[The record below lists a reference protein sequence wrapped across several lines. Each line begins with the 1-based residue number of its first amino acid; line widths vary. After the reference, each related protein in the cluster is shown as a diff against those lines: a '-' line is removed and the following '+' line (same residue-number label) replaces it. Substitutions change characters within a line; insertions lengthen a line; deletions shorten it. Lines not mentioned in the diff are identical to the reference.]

1 MTFFC
6 FSSRAECSLE
16 IMTSMKFANILL
28 ETNPRSVA
36 YPALYCHSN
45 QPVVFDK
52 LIHEWKMYDAGT
64 FDFSTYF
71 NSLSVMKLK
80 RYTRATGFTL
90 HLELK
95 GAACEVLQTMGD
107 AFAHDPIP
115 VEGASKKLKASTNWQ
130 TVDLPLTVTDDMVIV
145 GFIIKTE
152 GTVSI
157 RNSYYEL
164 DVDGELNDV
173 ELVLSTTTF
182 KKEAFIERNIDLV
195 KNQIIGSNDSIA
207 DHFHMYVMDN
217 GRTLDAEKL
226 SGDRIQVIPNDNVGG
241 AGGFTRGMITAME
254 QNPKATNILLMDD
267 DVAVSP
273 ESIKRTY
280 NLLRILKPEHRED
293 MISGAMLNYEIGED
307 QWEDI
312 GNMTQQGTFA
322 GCKPPLRLTLFED
335 LIYNEMYTPTKWQRN
350 NMYAAWWYCCIPIS
364 VIEKNGLP
372 LPVFVRCDDAEY
384 GIRCKTGF
392 ITMNSLCVWHMSF
405 FERYNAAVERYQ
417 TTRNTMI
424 AQATCGMA
432 PGADFMRELH
442 NNIRLELKK
451 FGYANAELC
460 LDAFEDFL
468 KGPSF
473 IKKPG
478 QAEQSF
484 MAANR
489 NKEQLVDFATLQAQ
503 ANQDPELAGFDIKEI
518 DRQLIEGDK
527 PRSLPERLEDL
538 ITDNNQ
544 RYIKKDGTGYAV
556 IPLQGWLYPAGA
568 IRGKHKLVVLDWY
581 NRKGT
586 IRAKDVKRYQQIK
599 KRYARDLKYYKANI
613 ERIRKEYA
621 EARSELT
628 SLEYWKNYLKM
639 E

>member
-1 MTFFC
+1 
-6 FSSRAECSLE
+6 
-16 IMTSMKFANILL
+16 MTSMKFANVLL

-36 YPALYCHSN
+36 YPALYCRSDH
-45 QPVVFDK
+45 PVIFNETQG
-52 LIHEWKMYDAGT
+52 EWEMHGAGT

-71 NSLSVMKLK
+71 NSLSVRKLK
-80 RYTRATGFTL
+80 QFTKAKSFTL

-95 GAACEVLQTMGD
+95 GAACEVQQTMGD
-107 AFAHDPIP
+107 AFAHDPIE
-115 VEGASKKLKASTNWQ
+115 VEGVHRGLSASRQWQ
-130 TVDLPLTVTDDMVIV
+130 SVDMPLTITDDMVIV
-145 GFIIKTE
+145 GFIIRTE
-152 GTVSI
+152 GSVDI

-164 DVDGELNDV
+164 EIDGDLNDV

-182 KKEAFIERNIDLV
+182 KKEAFIERNIGLV
-195 KNQIIGSNDSIA
+195 KEQIVESADPIA
-207 DHFHMYVMDN
+207 KHFHMYVMDN

-226 SGDRIQVIPNDNVGG
+226 TSDRITVIPNDNVGG

-254 QNPKATNILLMDD
+254 QDPKATNILLMDD

-280 NLLRILKPEHRED
+280 NLLRILKEEHRED
-293 MISGAMLNYEIGED
+293 MVSGAMLNYEVGED

-312 GNMTQQGTFA
+312 GNMTPQGTFA
-322 GCKPPLRLTLFED
+322 GCKPGMRLTLFED
-335 LIYNEMYTPTKWQRN
+335 LIYNEMFTPTKWQRN

-432 PGADFMRELH
+432 PDADFMKELH

-468 KGPSF
+468 KGPEF

-478 QAEQSF
+478 QSEKSF
-484 MAANR
+484 MVANR
-489 NKEQLVDFATLQAQ
+489 NKEQLVDFETLQSRAD
-503 ANQDPELAGFDIKEI
+503 QDPELAGFSIKNV
-518 DRQLIEGDK
+518 DRQLIDGDK
-527 PRSLPERLEDL
+527 SRSLAERLEDL

-544 RYIKKDGTGYAV
+544 RYIKKDGAGYAV
-556 IPLQGWLYPAGA
+556 IPLQGWLYPAGV

-586 IRAKDVKRYQQIK
+586 IRTKDVQRYQKIK
-599 KRYARDLKYYKANI
+599 KRYMRDLKYYKANI
-613 ERIRKEYA
+613 NRLRKEYA
-621 EARSELT
+621 AARVELT
-628 SLEYWKNYLKM
+628 SVEYWKNYLKM
-639 E
+639 D

>member
-1 MTFFC
+1 
-6 FSSRAECSLE
+6 
-16 IMTSMKFANILL
+16 MTSMKFANILL

-36 YPALYCHSN
+36 YPALYCRSDH
-45 QPVVFDK
+45 PVIFNEAQG
-52 LIHEWKMYDAGT
+52 EWEMYGAGT

-71 NSLSVMKLK
+71 NSLSVRKLK
-80 RYTRATGFTL
+80 QFTKAKSFTL

-95 GAACEVLQTMGD
+95 GAACEVQQTMGD
-107 AFAHDPIP
+107 AFAHDPIE
-115 VEGASKKLKASTNWQ
+115 VEGVHRGLSASRQWQ
-130 TVDLPLTVTDDMVIV
+130 SVDMPLTITDDMVIV

-152 GTVSI
+152 GSVDI

-164 DVDGELNDV
+164 EIDGDLNDV

-182 KKEAFIERNIDLV
+182 KKEAFIERNIGLV
-195 KNQIIGSNDSIA
+195 KEQIVESADPIA
-207 DHFHMYVMDN
+207 KHFHMYVMDN

-226 SGDRIQVIPNDNVGG
+226 TSDRITVIPNDNVGG

-254 QNPKATNILLMDD
+254 QDPKATNILLMDD

-280 NLLRILKPEHRED
+280 NLLRILKEEHRED
-293 MISGAMLNYEIGED
+293 MVSGAMLNYEVGED

-312 GNMTQQGTFA
+312 GNMTPQGTFA
-322 GCKPPLRLTLFED
+322 GCKPGMRLTLFED
-335 LIYNEMYTPTKWQRN
+335 LIYNEMFTPTKWQRN

-432 PGADFMRELH
+432 PDADFMKELH

-468 KGPSF
+468 KGPEF

-478 QAEQSF
+478 QSEKSF

-489 NKEQLVDFATLQAQ
+489 NKEQLVDFETLQSRAD
-503 ANQDPELAGFDIKEI
+503 QDPELAGFSIKNV
-518 DRQLIEGDK
+518 DRQLIDGDK
-527 PRSLPERLEDL
+527 SRSLAERLEDL

-544 RYIKKDGTGYAV
+544 RYIKKDGAGYAV

-586 IRAKDVKRYQQIK
+586 IRTKDVQRYQKIK
-599 KRYARDLKYYKANI
+599 KRYMRDLKYYKANI
-613 ERIRKEYA
+613 NRLRKEYA
-621 EARSELT
+621 AARAELT
-628 SLEYWKNYLKM
+628 SVEYWKNYLKM
-639 E
+639 D

>member
-1 MTFFC
+1 
-6 FSSRAECSLE
+6 
-16 IMTSMKFANILL
+16 MTSMKFANILL

-36 YPALYCHSN
+36 YPALYCRSDH
-45 QPVVFDK
+45 PVIFNEAQG
-52 LIHEWKMYDAGT
+52 EWEMYGAGT

-71 NSLSVMKLK
+71 NSLSVRKLK
-80 RYTRATGFTL
+80 QFTKAKSFTL

-95 GAACEVLQTMGD
+95 GAACEVQQTMGD
-107 AFAHDPIP
+107 AFARDPIE
-115 VEGASKKLKASTNWQ
+115 VEGVHRGLSASRQWQ
-130 TVDLPLTVTDDMVIV
+130 SVDMPLTITDDMVIV

-152 GTVSI
+152 GSVDI

-164 DVDGELNDV
+164 EIDGDLNDV

-182 KKEAFIERNIDLV
+182 KKEAFIERNIGLV
-195 KNQIIGSNDSIA
+195 KEQIVESADPIA
-207 DHFHMYVMDN
+207 KHFHMYVMDN

-226 SGDRIQVIPNDNVGG
+226 TSDRITVIPNDNVGG

-254 QNPKATNILLMDD
+254 QDPKATNILLMDD

-280 NLLRILKPEHRED
+280 NLLRILKEEHRED
-293 MISGAMLNYEIGED
+293 MVSGAMLNYEVGED

-312 GNMTQQGTFA
+312 GNMTPQGTFA
-322 GCKPPLRLTLFED
+322 GCKPGMRLTLFED
-335 LIYNEMYTPTKWQRN
+335 LIYNEMFTPTKWQRN

-432 PGADFMRELH
+432 PDADFMKELH

-468 KGPSF
+468 KGPEF

-478 QAEQSF
+478 QSEKSF

-489 NKEQLVDFATLQAQ
+489 NKEQLVDFETLQSRAD
-503 ANQDPELAGFDIKEI
+503 QDPELAGFSIKNV
-518 DRQLIEGDK
+518 DRQLIDGDK
-527 PRSLPERLEDL
+527 SRSLAERLEDL

-544 RYIKKDGTGYAV
+544 RYIKKDGAGYAV

-586 IRAKDVKRYQQIK
+586 IRTKDVQRYQKIK
-599 KRYARDLKYYKANI
+599 KRYMRDLKYYKANI
-613 ERIRKEYA
+613 NRLRKEYA
-621 EARSELT
+621 AARAELT
-628 SLEYWKNYLKM
+628 SVEYWKNYLKM
-639 E
+639 D

>member
-1 MTFFC
+1 
-6 FSSRAECSLE
+6 
-16 IMTSMKFANILL
+16 MTSMKFANVLL

-36 YPALYCHSN
+36 YPALYCRSDH
-45 QPVVFDK
+45 PVIFNETQG
-52 LIHEWKMYDAGT
+52 EWEMHGAGT

-71 NSLSVMKLK
+71 NSLSVRKLK
-80 RYTRATGFTL
+80 QFTKAKSFTL

-95 GAACEVLQTMGD
+95 GAACEVQQTMGD
-107 AFAHDPIP
+107 AFAHDPIE
-115 VEGASKKLKASTNWQ
+115 VEGVHRGLSASRQWQ
-130 TVDLPLTVTDDMVIV
+130 SVDMPLTITDDMVIV
-145 GFIIKTE
+145 GFIIRTE
-152 GTVSI
+152 GSVDI

-164 DVDGELNDV
+164 EIDGDLNDV

-182 KKEAFIERNIDLV
+182 KKEAFIERNIGLV
-195 KNQIIGSNDSIA
+195 KEQIVESADPIA
-207 DHFHMYVMDN
+207 KHFHMYVMDN

-226 SGDRIQVIPNDNVGG
+226 TSDRITVIPNDNVGG

-254 QNPKATNILLMDD
+254 QDPKATNILLMDD

-280 NLLRILKPEHRED
+280 NLLRILKEEHRED
-293 MISGAMLNYEIGED
+293 MVSGAMLNYEVVED

-312 GNMTQQGTFA
+312 GNMTPQGTFA
-322 GCKPPLRLTLFED
+322 GCKPGMRLTLFED
-335 LIYNEMYTPTKWQRN
+335 LIYNEMFTPTKWQRN

-432 PGADFMRELH
+432 PDADFMKELH

-468 KGPSF
+468 KGPEF

-478 QAEQSF
+478 QSEKSF
-484 MAANR
+484 MVANR
-489 NKEQLVDFATLQAQ
+489 NKEQLVDFETLQSRAD
-503 ANQDPELAGFDIKEI
+503 QDPELAGFSIKNV
-518 DRQLIEGDK
+518 DRQLIDGDK
-527 PRSLPERLEDL
+527 SRSLAERLEDL

-544 RYIKKDGTGYAV
+544 RYIKKDGAGYAV

-586 IRAKDVKRYQQIK
+586 IRTKDVQRYQKIK
-599 KRYARDLKYYKANI
+599 KRYMRDLKYYKANI
-613 ERIRKEYA
+613 NRLRKEYA
-621 EARSELT
+621 AARVELT
-628 SLEYWKNYLKM
+628 SVEYWKNYLKM
-639 E
+639 D

>member
-1 MTFFC
+1 
-6 FSSRAECSLE
+6 
-16 IMTSMKFANILL
+16 MKFANILL

-36 YPALYCHSN
+36 YPALYCRSDH
-45 QPVVFDK
+45 PVIFNEAQG
-52 LIHEWKMYDAGT
+52 EWEMYGAGT

-71 NSLSVMKLK
+71 NSLSVRKLK
-80 RYTRATGFTL
+80 QFTKAKSFTL

-95 GAACEVLQTMGD
+95 GAACEVQQTMGD
-107 AFAHDPIP
+107 AFAHDPIE
-115 VEGASKKLKASTNWQ
+115 VEGVHRGLSASRQWQ
-130 TVDLPLTVTDDMVIV
+130 SVDMPLTITDDMVIV

-152 GTVSI
+152 GSVDI

-164 DVDGELNDV
+164 EIDGDLNDV

-182 KKEAFIERNIDLV
+182 KKEAFIERNIGLV
-195 KNQIIGSNDSIA
+195 KEQIVESADPIA
-207 DHFHMYVMDN
+207 KHFHMYVMDN

-226 SGDRIQVIPNDNVGG
+226 TSDRITVIPNDNVGG

-254 QNPKATNILLMDD
+254 QDPKATNILLMDD

-280 NLLRILKPEHRED
+280 NLLRILKEEHRED
-293 MISGAMLNYEIGED
+293 MVSGAMLNYEVGED

-312 GNMTQQGTFA
+312 GNMTPQGTFA
-322 GCKPPLRLTLFED
+322 GCKPGMRLTLFED
-335 LIYNEMYTPTKWQRN
+335 LIYNEMFTPTKWQRN

-432 PGADFMRELH
+432 PDADFMKELH

-468 KGPSF
+468 KGPEF

-478 QAEQSF
+478 QSEKSF
-484 MAANR
+484 MVANR
-489 NKEQLVDFATLQAQ
+489 NKEQLVDFETLQSRAD
-503 ANQDPELAGFDIKEI
+503 QDPELAGFSIKNV
-518 DRQLIEGDK
+518 DRQLIDGDK
-527 PRSLPERLEDL
+527 SRSLAERLEDL

-544 RYIKKDGTGYAV
+544 RYIKKDGAGYAV

-586 IRAKDVKRYQQIK
+586 IRTRDVQRYQKIK
-599 KRYARDLKYYKANI
+599 KRYMRDLKYYKANI
-613 ERIRKEYA
+613 NRLRKEYA
-621 EARSELT
+621 AARAELT
-628 SLEYWKNYLKM
+628 SVEYWKNYLKM
-639 E
+639 D

>member
-1 MTFFC
+1 
-6 FSSRAECSLE
+6 
-16 IMTSMKFANILL
+16 MTSMKFANILL

-36 YPALYCHSN
+36 YPALYCRSDH
-45 QPVVFDK
+45 PVIFNEAQG
-52 LIHEWKMYDAGT
+52 EWEMYGAGT

-71 NSLSVMKLK
+71 NSLSVRKLK
-80 RYTRATGFTL
+80 QFTKAKSFTL

-95 GAACEVLQTMGD
+95 GAACEVQQTMGD
-107 AFAHDPIP
+107 AFAHDPIE
-115 VEGASKKLKASTNWQ
+115 VEGVHRGLSASRQWQ
-130 TVDLPLTVTDDMVIV
+130 SVDMPLTITDDMVIV
-145 GFIIKTE
+145 GFIIRTE
-152 GTVSI
+152 GSVDI

-164 DVDGELNDV
+164 EIDGDLNDV

-182 KKEAFIERNIDLV
+182 KKEAFIERNIGLV
-195 KNQIIGSNDSIA
+195 KEQIVESADPIA
-207 DHFHMYVMDN
+207 KHFHMYVMDN

-226 SGDRIQVIPNDNVGG
+226 TSDRITVIPNDNVGG

-254 QNPKATNILLMDD
+254 QDPKATNILLMDD

-280 NLLRILKPEHRED
+280 NLLRILKEEHRED
-293 MISGAMLNYEIGED
+293 MVSGAMLNYEVGED

-312 GNMTQQGTFA
+312 GNMTPQGTFA
-322 GCKPPLRLTLFED
+322 GCKPGMRLTLFED
-335 LIYNEMYTPTKWQRN
+335 LIYNEMFTPTKWQSN

-432 PGADFMRELH
+432 PDADFMKELH

-468 KGPSF
+468 KGPEF

-478 QAEQSF
+478 QSEKSF
-484 MAANR
+484 MVANR
-489 NKEQLVDFATLQAQ
+489 NKEQLVDFETLQSRAD
-503 ANQDPELAGFDIKEI
+503 QDPELAGFSIKNV
-518 DRQLIEGDK
+518 DRQLIDGDK
-527 PRSLPERLEDL
+527 SRSLAERLEDL

-544 RYIKKDGTGYAV
+544 RYIKKDGAGYAV

-586 IRAKDVKRYQQIK
+586 IRTKDVQRYQKIK
-599 KRYARDLKYYKANI
+599 KRYMRDLKYYKANI
-613 ERIRKEYA
+613 NRLRKEYA
-621 EARSELT
+621 AARAELT
-628 SLEYWKNYLKM
+628 SVEYWKNYLKM
-639 E
+639 D

>member
-1 MTFFC
+1 
-6 FSSRAECSLE
+6 
-16 IMTSMKFANILL
+16 MKFANILL
-28 ETNPRSVA
+28 ETNPRSVT
-36 YPALYCHSN
+36 YPALYCRSD
-45 QPVVFDK
+45 QPVVFDEQ
-52 LIHEWKMYDAGT
+52 LGEWEMYNAGM

-80 RYTRATGFTL
+80 RYTRAKGFSL

-95 GAACEVLQTMGD
+95 GASCEVIQTMGD
-107 AFAHDPIP
+107 AFAHNPIP
-115 VEGASKKLKASTNWQ
+115 VEGTSRKLEASADWQ
-130 TVDLPLTVTDDMVIV
+130 IVDLPLTVSDDMVVV
-145 GFIIKTE
+145 GFIVKTD
-152 GTVSI
+152 GSVAI

-164 DVDGELNDV
+164 DIDGELNDV

-586 IRAKDVKRYQQIK
+586 IRVKDVKRYQQIK

>member
-1 MTFFC
+1 
-6 FSSRAECSLE
+6 
-16 IMTSMKFANILL
+16 MTSMKFANILL

-36 YPALYCHSN
+36 YPALYCRSDH
-45 QPVVFDK
+45 PVIFNEAQG
-52 LIHEWKMYDAGT
+52 EWEMYGAGT

-71 NSLSVMKLK
+71 NSLSVRKLK
-80 RYTRATGFTL
+80 QFTKAKSFTL

-95 GAACEVLQTMGD
+95 GAACEVQQTMGD
-107 AFAHDPIP
+107 AFAHDPIE
-115 VEGASKKLKASTNWQ
+115 VEGVHRGLSASRQWQ
-130 TVDLPLTVTDDMVIV
+130 SVDMPLTITDDMVIV

-152 GTVSI
+152 GSVDI

-164 DVDGELNDV
+164 EIDGDLNDV

-182 KKEAFIERNIDLV
+182 KKEAFIERNIGLV
-195 KNQIIGSNDSIA
+195 KEQIVESADPIA
-207 DHFHMYVMDN
+207 KHFHMYVMDN

-226 SGDRIQVIPNDNVGG
+226 TSDRITVIPNDNVGG

-254 QNPKATNILLMDD
+254 QDPKATNILLMDD

-280 NLLRILKPEHRED
+280 NLLRILKEEHRED
-293 MISGAMLNYEIGED
+293 MVSGAMLNYEVGED

-312 GNMTQQGTFA
+312 GNMTPQGTFA
-322 GCKPPLRLTLFED
+322 GCKPGMRLTLFED
-335 LIYNEMYTPTKWQRN
+335 LIYNEMFTPTKWQRN

-432 PGADFMRELH
+432 PDADFMKELH

-468 KGPSF
+468 KGPEF

-478 QAEQSF
+478 QSEKSF
-484 MAANR
+484 MVANR
-489 NKEQLVDFATLQAQ
+489 NKEQLVDFETLQSRAD
-503 ANQDPELAGFDIKEI
+503 QDPELAGFSIKNV
-518 DRQLIEGDK
+518 DRQLIDGDK
-527 PRSLPERLEDL
+527 SRSLAERLEDL

-544 RYIKKDGTGYAV
+544 RYIKKDGAGYAV
-556 IPLQGWLYPAGA
+556 IPLQGWLYLAGA

-586 IRAKDVKRYQQIK
+586 IRTKDVQRYQKIK
-599 KRYARDLKYYKANI
+599 KRYMRDLKYYKANI
-613 ERIRKEYA
+613 NRLRKEYA
-621 EARSELT
+621 AARAELT
-628 SLEYWKNYLKM
+628 SVEYWKNYLKM
-639 E
+639 D

>member
-1 MTFFC
+1 
-6 FSSRAECSLE
+6 
-16 IMTSMKFANILL
+16 MKFANILL
-28 ETNPRSVA
+28 ETNPRSVT
-36 YPALYCHSN
+36 YPALYCRSD
-45 QPVVFDK
+45 QPVVFDEQ
-52 LIHEWKMYDAGT
+52 LGEWEMYNAGM

-80 RYTRATGFTL
+80 RYTRAKGFSL

-95 GAACEVLQTMGD
+95 GASCEVIQTMGD
-107 AFAHDPIP
+107 AFAHNPIP
-115 VEGASKKLKASTNWQ
+115 VEGTSRKLEASADWQ
-130 TVDLPLTVTDDMVIV
+130 IVDLPLTVSDDMVVV
-145 GFIIKTE
+145 GFIVKTD
-152 GTVSI
+152 GSVAI

-164 DVDGELNDV
+164 DIDGELNDV

-182 KKEAFIERNIDLV
+182 KKEAFIERNIGLV
-195 KNQIIGSNDSIA
+195 KDQIINSGDSIA
-207 DHFHMYVMDN
+207 EHFHMYVMDN

-226 SGDRIQVIPNDNVGG
+226 NGDRVQVIPNDNVGG

-254 QNPKATNILLMDD
+254 QTPKATNILLMDD

-322 GCKPPLRLTLFED
+322 GCKPQLRLTLFED

-451 FGYANAELC
+451 FGYENAELC

-478 QAEQSF
+478 QSEQSF

-489 NKEQLVDFATLQAQ
+489 NKEQLVDFETLQSRAD
-503 ANQDPELAGFDIKEI
+503 QDPELAGFSIKNV
-518 DRQLIEGDK
+518 DRQLIDGDK
-527 PRSLPERLEDL
+527 SRSLAERLEDL

-544 RYIKKDGTGYAV
+544 RYIKKDGAGYAV

-568 IRGKHKLVVLDWY
+568 IRGKRKLVVLDWY

-586 IRAKDVKRYQQIK
+586 IRTKDVQRYQKIK
-599 KRYARDLKYYKANI
+599 KRYMRDLKYYKANI
-613 ERIRKEYA
+613 NRLRKEYA
-621 EARSELT
+621 AARAELT
-628 SLEYWKNYLKM
+628 SIEYWKNYLKM
-639 E
+639 D

>member
-1 MTFFC
+1 
-6 FSSRAECSLE
+6 
-16 IMTSMKFANILL
+16 MTSMKFANILL

-36 YPALYCHSN
+36 YPALYCRSDH
-45 QPVVFDK
+45 PVIFNEAQG
-52 LIHEWKMYDAGT
+52 EWEMYGAGT

-71 NSLSVMKLK
+71 NSLSVRKLK
-80 RYTRATGFTL
+80 QFTKAKSFTL

-95 GAACEVLQTMGD
+95 GAACEVQQTMGD
-107 AFAHDPIP
+107 AFAHDPIE
-115 VEGASKKLKASTNWQ
+115 VEGVHRGLSASRQWQ
-130 TVDLPLTVTDDMVIV
+130 SVDMPLTITDDMVIV

-152 GTVSI
+152 GSVDI

-164 DVDGELNDV
+164 EIDGDLNDV

-182 KKEAFIERNIDLV
+182 KKEAFIERNIGLV
-195 KNQIIGSNDSIA
+195 KEQIVESADPIA
-207 DHFHMYVMDN
+207 KHFHMYVMDN

-226 SGDRIQVIPNDNVGG
+226 TSDRITVIPNDNVGG

-254 QNPKATNILLMDD
+254 QDPKATNILLMDD

-280 NLLRILKPEHRED
+280 NLLRILKEEHRED
-293 MISGAMLNYEIGED
+293 MVSGAMLNYEVGED

-312 GNMTQQGTFA
+312 GNMTPQGTFA
-322 GCKPPLRLTLFED
+322 GCKPGMRLTLFED
-335 LIYNEMYTPTKWQRN
+335 LIYNEMFTPTKWQRN

-432 PGADFMRELH
+432 PDADFMKELH

-468 KGPSF
+468 KGPEF

-478 QAEQSF
+478 QSEKSF

-489 NKEQLVDFATLQAQ
+489 NKEQLVDFETLQSRAD
-503 ANQDPELAGFDIKEI
+503 QDPELAGFSIKNV
-518 DRQLIEGDK
+518 DRQLIDGDK
-527 PRSLPERLEDL
+527 SRSLAERLEDL

-544 RYIKKDGTGYAV
+544 RYIKKDGAGYAV

-586 IRAKDVKRYQQIK
+586 IRTKDVQRYQKLK
-599 KRYARDLKYYKANI
+599 KRYMRDLKYYKANI
-613 ERIRKEYA
+613 NRLRKEYA
-621 EARSELT
+621 AARAELT
-628 SLEYWKNYLKM
+628 SVEYWKNYLKM
-639 E
+639 D

>member
-1 MTFFC
+1 
-6 FSSRAECSLE
+6 
-16 IMTSMKFANILL
+16 MTSMKFANVLL

-36 YPALYCHSN
+36 YPALYCRSDH
-45 QPVVFDK
+45 PVIFNETQG
-52 LIHEWKMYDAGT
+52 EWEMHGAGT

-71 NSLSVMKLK
+71 NSLSVRKLK
-80 RYTRATGFTL
+80 QFTKAKSFTL

-95 GAACEVLQTMGD
+95 GAACEVQQTMGD
-107 AFAHDPIP
+107 AFAHDPIE
-115 VEGASKKLKASTNWQ
+115 VEGVHRGLSASRQWQ
-130 TVDLPLTVTDDMVIV
+130 SVDMPLTITDDMVIV
-145 GFIIKTE
+145 GFIIRTE
-152 GTVSI
+152 GSVDI

-164 DVDGELNDV
+164 EIDGDLNDV

-182 KKEAFIERNIDLV
+182 KKEAFIERNIGLV
-195 KNQIIGSNDSIA
+195 KEQIVESADPIA
-207 DHFHMYVMDN
+207 KHFHMYVMDN

-226 SGDRIQVIPNDNVGG
+226 TSDRITVIPNDNVGG

-254 QNPKATNILLMDD
+254 QDPKATNILLMDD

-280 NLLRILKPEHRED
+280 NLLRILKEEHRED
-293 MISGAMLNYEIGED
+293 MVSGAMLNYEVGED

-312 GNMTQQGTFA
+312 GNMTPQGTFA
-322 GCKPPLRLTLFED
+322 GCKPGMRLTLFED
-335 LIYNEMYTPTKWQRN
+335 LIYNEMFTPTKWQRN

-432 PGADFMRELH
+432 PDADFMKELH

-468 KGPSF
+468 KGPEF

-484 MAANR
+484 MVANR
-489 NKEQLVDFATLQAQ
+489 NKEQLVDFETLQSRAD
-503 ANQDPELAGFDIKEI
+503 QDPELAGSSIKNV
-518 DRQLIEGDK
+518 DRQLIDGDK
-527 PRSLPERLEDL
+527 SRSLAERLEDL

-544 RYIKKDGTGYAV
+544 RYIKKDGAGYAV

-586 IRAKDVKRYQQIK
+586 IRTKDVQRYQKIK
-599 KRYARDLKYYKANI
+599 KRYMRDLKYYKANI
-613 ERIRKEYA
+613 NRLRKEYA
-621 EARSELT
+621 AARVELT
-628 SLEYWKNYLKM
+628 SVEYWKNYLKM
-639 E
+639 D

>member
-1 MTFFC
+1 
-6 FSSRAECSLE
+6 
-16 IMTSMKFANILL
+16 MKFANILL

-36 YPALYCHSN
+36 YPALYCRSDH
-45 QPVVFDK
+45 PVIFNETQG
-52 LIHEWKMYDAGT
+52 EWEMHGAGT

-71 NSLSVMKLK
+71 NSLSVRKLK
-80 RYTRATGFTL
+80 QFTKAKSFTL

-95 GAACEVLQTMGD
+95 GAACEVQQTMGD
-107 AFAHDPIP
+107 AFAHDPIE
-115 VEGASKKLKASTNWQ
+115 VEGVHRGLSASRQWQ
-130 TVDLPLTVTDDMVIV
+130 SVDMPLTITDDMVIV

-152 GTVSI
+152 GSVDI

-164 DVDGELNDV
+164 EIDGDLNDV

-182 KKEAFIERNIDLV
+182 KKEAFIERNIGLV
-195 KNQIIGSNDSIA
+195 KEQIVESADPIA
-207 DHFHMYVMDN
+207 KHFHMYVMDN

-226 SGDRIQVIPNDNVGG
+226 TSDRITVIPNDNVGG

-254 QNPKATNILLMDD
+254 QDPKATNILLMDD

-280 NLLRILKPEHRED
+280 NLLRILKEEHRED

-312 GNMTQQGTFA
+312 GNMTPQGTFA
-322 GCKPPLRLTLFED
+322 GCKPGMRLTLFED
-335 LIYNEMYTPTKWQRN
+335 LIYNEMFTPTKWQRN

-432 PGADFMRELH
+432 PDADFMKELH

-468 KGPSF
+468 RGPEF

-478 QAEQSF
+478 QSEKSF

-489 NKEQLVDFATLQAQ
+489 NKEQLVDFETLQSRAD
-503 ANQDPELAGFDIKEI
+503 QDPELAGFSIKNV
-518 DRQLIEGDK
+518 DRQLIDGDK
-527 PRSLPERLEDL
+527 SRSLAERLEDL

-544 RYIKKDGTGYAV
+544 RYIKKDGAGYAV

-586 IRAKDVKRYQQIK
+586 IRTKDVQRYQKLK
-599 KRYARDLKYYKANI
+599 KRYMRDLKYYKANI
-613 ERIRKEYA
+613 NRLRKEYA
-621 EARSELT
+621 AARAELT
-628 SLEYWKNYLKM
+628 SVEYWKNYLKM
-639 E
+639 D

>member
-1 MTFFC
+1 
-6 FSSRAECSLE
+6 
-16 IMTSMKFANILL
+16 MTSMKFANILL

-36 YPALYCHSN
+36 YPALYCRSDH
-45 QPVVFDK
+45 PVIFNEAQG
-52 LIHEWKMYDAGT
+52 EWEMYGAGT

-71 NSLSVMKLK
+71 NSLSVRKLK
-80 RYTRATGFTL
+80 QFTKAKSFTL

-95 GAACEVLQTMGD
+95 GAACEVQQTMGD
-107 AFAHDPIP
+107 AFAHDPIE
-115 VEGASKKLKASTNWQ
+115 VEGVHRGLSASRQWQ
-130 TVDLPLTVTDDMVIV
+130 SVDMPLTITDDMVIV

-152 GTVSI
+152 GSVDI

-164 DVDGELNDV
+164 EIDGALNDV

-182 KKEAFIERNIDLV
+182 KKEAFIERNIGLV
-195 KNQIIGSNDSIA
+195 KEQIVESADPIA
-207 DHFHMYVMDN
+207 KHFHMYVMDN

-226 SGDRIQVIPNDNVGG
+226 TSDRITVIPNDNVGG

-254 QNPKATNILLMDD
+254 QDPKATNILLMDD

-280 NLLRILKPEHRED
+280 NLLRILKEEHRED
-293 MISGAMLNYEIGED
+293 MVSGAMLNYEVGED

-312 GNMTQQGTFA
+312 GNMTPQGTFA
-322 GCKPPLRLTLFED
+322 GCKPGMRLTLFED
-335 LIYNEMYTPTKWQRN
+335 LIYNEMFTPTKWQRN

-432 PGADFMRELH
+432 PDADFMKELH

-468 KGPSF
+468 KGPEF

-478 QAEQSF
+478 QSEKSF

-489 NKEQLVDFATLQAQ
+489 NKEQLVDFETLQSRAD
-503 ANQDPELAGFDIKEI
+503 QDPELAGFSIKNV
-518 DRQLIEGDK
+518 DRQLIDGDK
-527 PRSLPERLEDL
+527 SRSLAERLEDL

-544 RYIKKDGTGYAV
+544 RYIKKDGAGYAV

-586 IRAKDVKRYQQIK
+586 IRTKDVQRYQKIK
-599 KRYARDLKYYKANI
+599 KRYMRDLKYYKANI
-613 ERIRKEYA
+613 NRLRKEYA
-621 EARSELT
+621 AARAELT
-628 SLEYWKNYLKM
+628 SVEYWKNYLKM
-639 E
+639 D

>member
-1 MTFFC
+1 
-6 FSSRAECSLE
+6 
-16 IMTSMKFANILL
+16 MKFANILL

-36 YPALYCHSN
+36 YPALYCRSD
-45 QPVVFDK
+45 QPVVFDEQ
-52 LIHEWKMYDAGT
+52 LGEWKMFTAGT

-80 RYTRATGFTL
+80 RYTRATSFTL

-95 GAACEVLQTMGD
+95 GAACEVQQTMGD

-115 VEGASKKLKASTNWQ
+115 VEGVSCKQEASDEWR
-130 TVDLPLTVTDDMVIV
+130 TVDLALNVTDDMVII
-145 GFIIKTE
+145 GFLIKTE
-152 GTVSI
+152 GTVAI
-157 RNSYYEL
+157 RNGYYEL
-164 DVDGELNDV
+164 DIDGELNDV

-182 KKEAFIERNIDLV
+182 KKEAFIERNIGLV
-195 KNQIIGSNDSIA
+195 KDQIIGSDDPIA
-207 DHFHMYVMDN
+207 EHFHMYVMDN
-217 GRTLDAEKL
+217 GRTLDADKL
-226 SGDRIQVIPNDNVGG
+226 SGDRVTVVPNDNVGG

-254 QNPKATNILLMDD
+254 QDPKATNILLMDD

-280 NLLRILKPEHRED
+280 NLLRILKDEHRED

-312 GNMTQQGTFA
+312 GNMTPQGTFA
-322 GCKPPLRLTLFED
+322 GCKPGLRLTLFDD
-335 LIYNEMYTPTKWQRN
+335 LIYNEMYTPTKWQKD

-432 PGADFMRELH
+432 PDADFMRELH

-451 FGYANAELC
+451 FGYENAELC

-468 KGPSF
+468 KGPAF

-478 QAEQSF
+478 QSEQSF

-489 NKEQLVDFATLQAQ
+489 DKEQLVDFETLQEQ
-503 ANQDPELAGFDIKEI
+503 ADKDPELSGFRVEDV
-518 DRQLIEGDK
+518 DRQLIDGDK
-527 PRSLPERLEDL
+527 PRSLKERLEDL

-544 RYIKKDGTGYAV
+544 RYLRKGGSGYAV
-556 IPLQGWLYPAGA
+556 IPLQGWLYPAGV

-581 NRKGT
+581 NRKGA
-586 IRAKDVKRYQQIK
+586 IRTKDVNRYAQIK

-613 ERIRKEYA
+613 ERLRKEYA
-621 EARSELT
+621 DARAELT
-628 SLEYWKNYLKM
+628 SVAYWKHYLKM
-639 E
+639 D

>member
-1 MTFFC
+1 
-6 FSSRAECSLE
+6 
-16 IMTSMKFANILL
+16 MTSMKFANVLL

-36 YPALYCHSN
+36 YPALYCRSDH
-45 QPVVFDK
+45 PVIFNETQG
-52 LIHEWKMYDAGT
+52 EWEMHGAGT

-71 NSLSVMKLK
+71 NSLSVRKLK
-80 RYTRATGFTL
+80 QFTKAKSFTL

-95 GAACEVLQTMGD
+95 GAACEVQQTMGD
-107 AFAHDPIP
+107 AFAHDPIE
-115 VEGASKKLKASTNWQ
+115 VEGVHRGLSASRQWQ
-130 TVDLPLTVTDDMVIV
+130 SVDMPLTITDDMVIV

-152 GTVSI
+152 GSVDI

-164 DVDGELNDV
+164 EIDGDLNDV

-182 KKEAFIERNIDLV
+182 KKEAFIERNIGLV
-195 KNQIIGSNDSIA
+195 KEQIVESADPIA
-207 DHFHMYVMDN
+207 KHFHMYVMDN

-226 SGDRIQVIPNDNVGG
+226 TSDRITVIPNDNVGG

-254 QNPKATNILLMDD
+254 QDPKATNILLMDD

-280 NLLRILKPEHRED
+280 NLLRILKEEHRED
-293 MISGAMLNYEIGED
+293 MVSGAMLNYEVGED

-312 GNMTQQGTFA
+312 GNMTPQGTFA
-322 GCKPPLRLTLFED
+322 GCKPGMRLTLFED
-335 LIYNEMYTPTKWQRN
+335 LIYNEMFTPTKWQRN

-432 PGADFMRELH
+432 PDADFMKELH

-468 KGPSF
+468 KGPEF

-478 QAEQSF
+478 QSEQSF

-489 NKEQLVDFATLQAQ
+489 NKEQLVDFETLQSRAD
-503 ANQDPELAGFDIKEI
+503 QDPELAGFSIKNV
-518 DRQLIEGDK
+518 DRQLIDGDK
-527 PRSLPERLEDL
+527 SRSLAERLEDL

-544 RYIKKDGTGYAV
+544 RYIKKDGAGYAV

-586 IRAKDVKRYQQIK
+586 IRTKDVQRYQKIK
-599 KRYARDLKYYKANI
+599 KRYMRDLKYYKANI
-613 ERIRKEYA
+613 NRLRKEYA
-621 EARSELT
+621 AARVELT
-628 SLEYWKNYLKM
+628 SVEYWKNYLKM
-639 E
+639 D

>member
-1 MTFFC
+1 
-6 FSSRAECSLE
+6 
-16 IMTSMKFANILL
+16 MKFANILL
-28 ETNPRSVA
+28 ETNPRSVT
-36 YPALYCHSN
+36 YPALYCRSD
-45 QPVVFDK
+45 QPVVFDEQ
-52 LIHEWKMYDAGT
+52 LGEWEMYNAGM

-80 RYTRATGFTL
+80 RYTRAKGFSL

-95 GAACEVLQTMGD
+95 GASCEVIQTMGD
-107 AFAHDPIP
+107 AFAHNPIP
-115 VEGASKKLKASTNWQ
+115 VEGTSRKLEASADWQ
-130 TVDLPLTVTDDMVIV
+130 IVDLPLTVSDDMVVV
-145 GFIIKTE
+145 GFIVKTD
-152 GTVSI
+152 GSVAI

-164 DVDGELNDV
+164 DIDGELNDV

-335 LIYNEMYTPTKWQRN
+335 LIYNEMYTPTQWQRN

-586 IRAKDVKRYQQIK
+586 IRVKDVKRYQQIK

>member
-1 MTFFC
+1 
-6 FSSRAECSLE
+6 
-16 IMTSMKFANILL
+16 MTSMKFANILL

-36 YPALYCHSN
+36 YPALYCRSDH
-45 QPVVFDK
+45 PVIFNEAQG
-52 LIHEWKMYDAGT
+52 EWEMYGAGT

-71 NSLSVMKLK
+71 NSLSVRKLK
-80 RYTRATGFTL
+80 QFTKAKSFTL

-95 GAACEVLQTMGD
+95 GAACEVQQTMGD
-107 AFAHDPIP
+107 AFAHDPIE
-115 VEGASKKLKASTNWQ
+115 VEGVHRGLSASRQWQ
-130 TVDLPLTVTDDMVIV
+130 SVDMPLTITDDMVIV

-152 GTVSI
+152 GSVDI

-164 DVDGELNDV
+164 EIDGDLNDV

-182 KKEAFIERNIDLV
+182 KKEAFIERNIGLV
-195 KNQIIGSNDSIA
+195 KEQIVESADPIA
-207 DHFHMYVMDN
+207 KHFHMYVMDN

-226 SGDRIQVIPNDNVGG
+226 TSDRITVIPNDNVGG

-254 QNPKATNILLMDD
+254 QDPKATNILLMDD

-280 NLLRILKPEHRED
+280 NLLRILKEEHRED
-293 MISGAMLNYEIGED
+293 MVSGAMLNYEVGED

-312 GNMTQQGTFA
+312 GNMTPQGTFA
-322 GCKPPLRLTLFED
+322 GCKPGMRLTLFED
-335 LIYNEMYTPTKWQRN
+335 LIYNEMFTPTKWQRN

-432 PGADFMRELH
+432 PDADFMKELH

-468 KGPSF
+468 KGPEF

-478 QAEQSF
+478 QSEKSF
-484 MAANR
+484 MVANR
-489 NKEQLVDFATLQAQ
+489 NKEQLVDFETLQSRAD
-503 ANQDPELAGFDIKEI
+503 QDPELAGFSIKNV
-518 DRQLIEGDK
+518 DRQLIDGDK
-527 PRSLPERLEDL
+527 SRSLAERLEDL
-538 ITDNNQ
+538 ITDNDQ
-544 RYIKKDGTGYAV
+544 RYIKKDGAGYAV

-586 IRAKDVKRYQQIK
+586 IRTKDVQRYQKIK
-599 KRYARDLKYYKANI
+599 KRYMRDLKYYKANI
-613 ERIRKEYA
+613 NRLRKEYA
-621 EARSELT
+621 AARAELT
-628 SLEYWKNYLKM
+628 SVEYWKNYLKM
-639 E
+639 D

>member
-1 MTFFC
+1 
-6 FSSRAECSLE
+6 
-16 IMTSMKFANILL
+16 MTSMKFANVLL

-36 YPALYCHSN
+36 YPALYCRSDH
-45 QPVVFDK
+45 PVIFNEAQG
-52 LIHEWKMYDAGT
+52 EWEMYGAGT

-71 NSLSVMKLK
+71 NSLSVRKLK
-80 RYTRATGFTL
+80 QFTKAKSFTL

-95 GAACEVLQTMGD
+95 GAACEVQQTMGD
-107 AFAHDPIP
+107 AFAHDPIE
-115 VEGASKKLKASTNWQ
+115 VEGVHRGLSASRQWQ
-130 TVDLPLTVTDDMVIV
+130 SVDMPLTITDDMVIV
-145 GFIIKTE
+145 GFIIRTE
-152 GTVSI
+152 GSVDI

-164 DVDGELNDV
+164 EIDGDLNDV

-182 KKEAFIERNIDLV
+182 KKEAFIERNIGLV
-195 KNQIIGSNDSIA
+195 KEQIVESADPIA
-207 DHFHMYVMDN
+207 KHFHMYVMDN

-226 SGDRIQVIPNDNVGG
+226 TSDRIMVIPNDNVGG

-254 QNPKATNILLMDD
+254 QDPKATNILLMDD

-280 NLLRILKPEHRED
+280 NLLRILKEEHRED
-293 MISGAMLNYEIGED
+293 MVSGAMLNYEVGED

-312 GNMTQQGTFA
+312 GNMTPQGTFA
-322 GCKPPLRLTLFED
+322 GCKPGMRLTLFED
-335 LIYNEMYTPTKWQRN
+335 LIYNEMFTPTKWQRN

-432 PGADFMRELH
+432 PDADFMKELH

-468 KGPSF
+468 KGPEF

-478 QAEQSF
+478 QSEKSF
-484 MAANR
+484 MVANR
-489 NKEQLVDFATLQAQ
+489 NKEQLVDFETLQSRAD
-503 ANQDPELAGFDIKEI
+503 QDPELAGFSIKNV
-518 DRQLIEGDK
+518 DRQLIDGDK
-527 PRSLPERLEDL
+527 SRSLAERLEDL

-544 RYIKKDGTGYAV
+544 RYIKKDGAGYAV

-586 IRAKDVKRYQQIK
+586 IRTKDVQRYQKIK
-599 KRYARDLKYYKANI
+599 KRYMRDLKYYKANI
-613 ERIRKEYA
+613 NRLRKEYA
-621 EARSELT
+621 AARVELT
-628 SLEYWKNYLKM
+628 SVEYWKNYLKM
-639 E
+639 D

>member
-1 MTFFC
+1 
-6 FSSRAECSLE
+6 
-16 IMTSMKFANILL
+16 MTSMKFANVLL

-36 YPALYCHSN
+36 YPALYCRSDH
-45 QPVVFDK
+45 PVIFNETQG
-52 LIHEWKMYDAGT
+52 EWEMHGAGT

-71 NSLSVMKLK
+71 NSLSVRKLK
-80 RYTRATGFTL
+80 QFTKAKSFTL

-95 GAACEVLQTMGD
+95 GAACEVQQTMGD
-107 AFAHDPIP
+107 AFAHDPIE
-115 VEGASKKLKASTNWQ
+115 VEGVHRGLSASRQWQ
-130 TVDLPLTVTDDMVIV
+130 SVDMPLTITDDMVIV
-145 GFIIKTE
+145 GFIIRTE
-152 GTVSI
+152 GSVDI

-164 DVDGELNDV
+164 EIDGDLNDV

-182 KKEAFIERNIDLV
+182 KKEAFIERNIGLV
-195 KNQIIGSNDSIA
+195 KEQIVESADPIA
-207 DHFHMYVMDN
+207 KHFHMYVMDN

-226 SGDRIQVIPNDNVGG
+226 TSDRITVIPNDNVGG

-254 QNPKATNILLMDD
+254 QDPKATNILLMDD

-280 NLLRILKPEHRED
+280 NLLRILKEEHRED
-293 MISGAMLNYEIGED
+293 MVSGAMLNYEVGED

-312 GNMTQQGTFA
+312 GNMTPQGTFA
-322 GCKPPLRLTLFED
+322 GCKPGMRLTLFED
-335 LIYNEMYTPTKWQRN
+335 LIYNEMFTPTKWQRN

-451 FGYANAELC
+451 FGYENAELC

-478 QAEQSF
+478 QSEQSF

-489 NKEQLVDFATLQAQ
+489 NKEQLVDFETLQSRAD
-503 ANQDPELAGFDIKEI
+503 QDPELAGFSIKNV
-518 DRQLIEGDK
+518 DRQLIDGDK
-527 PRSLPERLEDL
+527 SRSLAERLEDL

-544 RYIKKDGTGYAV
+544 RYIKKDGAGYAV

-586 IRAKDVKRYQQIK
+586 IRTKDVQRYQEIK
-599 KRYARDLKYYKANI
+599 KRYMRDLKYYKANI
-613 ERIRKEYA
+613 NRLRKEYA
-621 EARSELT
+621 AARAELT
-628 SLEYWKNYLKM
+628 SIEYWKNYLKM
-639 E
+639 D

>member
-1 MTFFC
+1 
-6 FSSRAECSLE
+6 
-16 IMTSMKFANILL
+16 MKFANILL

-36 YPALYCHSN
+36 YPALYCRSN
-45 QPVVFDK
+45 RPVVFDK

-115 VEGASKKLKASTNWQ
+115 VEGASKKLEASTNWQ

>member
-1 MTFFC
+1 
-6 FSSRAECSLE
+6 
-16 IMTSMKFANILL
+16 MTSMKFANVLL

-36 YPALYCHSN
+36 YPALYCRSDH
-45 QPVVFDK
+45 PVIFNEAQG
-52 LIHEWKMYDAGT
+52 EWEMHGAGT

-71 NSLSVMKLK
+71 NSLSVRKLK
-80 RYTRATGFTL
+80 QFTKAKSFTL

-95 GAACEVLQTMGD
+95 GAACEVQQTMGD
-107 AFAHDPIP
+107 AFAHDPIE
-115 VEGASKKLKASTNWQ
+115 VEGVHRGLSASRQWQ
-130 TVDLPLTVTDDMVIV
+130 SVDMPLTITDDMVIV
-145 GFIIKTE
+145 GFIIRTE
-152 GTVSI
+152 GSVDI

-164 DVDGELNDV
+164 EIDGDLNDV

-182 KKEAFIERNIDLV
+182 KKEAFIERNIGLV
-195 KNQIIGSNDSIA
+195 KEQIVESADPIA
-207 DHFHMYVMDN
+207 KHFHMYVMDN

-226 SGDRIQVIPNDNVGG
+226 TSDRITVIPNDNVGG

-254 QNPKATNILLMDD
+254 QDPKATNILLMDD

-280 NLLRILKPEHRED
+280 NLLRILKEEHRED
-293 MISGAMLNYEIGED
+293 MVSGAMLNYEVGED

-312 GNMTQQGTFA
+312 GNMTPQGTFA
-322 GCKPPLRLTLFED
+322 GCKPGMRLTLFED
-335 LIYNEMYTPTKWQRN
+335 LIYNEMFTPTKWQRN

-432 PGADFMRELH
+432 PDADFMKELH

-468 KGPSF
+468 KGPEF

-478 QAEQSF
+478 QSEKSF
-484 MAANR
+484 MVANR
-489 NKEQLVDFATLQAQ
+489 NKEQLVDFETLQSRAD
-503 ANQDPELAGFDIKEI
+503 QDPELAGFSIKNV
-518 DRQLIEGDK
+518 DRQLIDGDK
-527 PRSLPERLEDL
+527 SRSLAERLEDL

-544 RYIKKDGTGYAV
+544 RYIKKDGAGYAV

-586 IRAKDVKRYQQIK
+586 IRTKDVQRYQKIK
-599 KRYARDLKYYKANI
+599 KRYMRDLKYYKANI
-613 ERIRKEYA
+613 NRLRKEYA
-621 EARSELT
+621 AARVELT
-628 SLEYWKNYLKM
+628 SVEYWKNYLKM
-639 E
+639 D

>member
-1 MTFFC
+1 
-6 FSSRAECSLE
+6 
-16 IMTSMKFANILL
+16 MTSMKFANILL

-36 YPALYCHSN
+36 YPALYCRSDH
-45 QPVVFDK
+45 PVIFNEAQG
-52 LIHEWKMYDAGT
+52 EWEMYGAGT

-71 NSLSVMKLK
+71 NSLSVRKLK
-80 RYTRATGFTL
+80 QFTKAKSFTL

-95 GAACEVLQTMGD
+95 GAACEVQQTMGD
-107 AFAHDPIP
+107 AFAHDPIE
-115 VEGASKKLKASTNWQ
+115 VEGVHRGLSASRQWQ
-130 TVDLPLTVTDDMVIV
+130 SVDMPLTITDDMVIV

-152 GTVSI
+152 GSVDI

-164 DVDGELNDV
+164 EIDGDLNDV

-182 KKEAFIERNIDLV
+182 KKEAFIERNIGLV
-195 KNQIIGSNDSIA
+195 KEQIVESADPIA
-207 DHFHMYVMDN
+207 KHFHMYVMDN
-217 GRTLDAEKL
+217 GRALDAEKL
-226 SGDRIQVIPNDNVGG
+226 TSDRITVIPNDNVGG

-254 QNPKATNILLMDD
+254 QDPKATNILLMDD

-280 NLLRILKPEHRED
+280 NLLRILKEEHRED
-293 MISGAMLNYEIGED
+293 MVSGAMLNYEVGED

-312 GNMTQQGTFA
+312 GNMTPQGTFA
-322 GCKPPLRLTLFED
+322 GCKPGMRLTLFED
-335 LIYNEMYTPTKWQRN
+335 LIYNEMFTPTKWQRN

-432 PGADFMRELH
+432 PDADFMKELH

-468 KGPSF
+468 KGPEF

-478 QAEQSF
+478 QSEKSF
-484 MAANR
+484 MVANR
-489 NKEQLVDFATLQAQ
+489 NKEQLVDFETLQSRAD
-503 ANQDPELAGFDIKEI
+503 QDPELAGFSIKNV
-518 DRQLIEGDK
+518 DRQLIDGDK
-527 PRSLPERLEDL
+527 SRSLAERLEDL

-544 RYIKKDGTGYAV
+544 RYIKKDGAGYAV

-586 IRAKDVKRYQQIK
+586 IRTKDVQRYQKIK
-599 KRYARDLKYYKANI
+599 KRYMRDLKYYKANI
-613 ERIRKEYA
+613 NRLRKEYA
-621 EARSELT
+621 AARAELT
-628 SLEYWKNYLKM
+628 SVEYWKNYLKM
-639 E
+639 D

>member
-1 MTFFC
+1 
-6 FSSRAECSLE
+6 
-16 IMTSMKFANILL
+16 MKFANILL

-36 YPALYCHSN
+36 YPALYCRFN

-115 VEGASKKLKASTNWQ
+115 VEGASKKLEASTNWQ

>member
-1 MTFFC
+1 
-6 FSSRAECSLE
+6 
-16 IMTSMKFANILL
+16 MTSMKFANVLL

-36 YPALYCHSN
+36 YPALYCRSDH
-45 QPVVFDK
+45 PVIFNETQG
-52 LIHEWKMYDAGT
+52 EWEMHGAGT

-71 NSLSVMKLK
+71 NSLSVRKLK
-80 RYTRATGFTL
+80 QFTKAKSFTL

-95 GAACEVLQTMGD
+95 GAACEVQQTMGD
-107 AFAHDPIP
+107 AFAHDPIE
-115 VEGASKKLKASTNWQ
+115 VEGVHRGLSASRQWQ
-130 TVDLPLTVTDDMVIV
+130 SVDMPLTITDDMVIV
-145 GFIIKTE
+145 GFIIRTE
-152 GTVSI
+152 GSVDI

-164 DVDGELNDV
+164 EIDGDLNDV

-182 KKEAFIERNIDLV
+182 KKEAFIERNIGLV
-195 KNQIIGSNDSIA
+195 KEQIVESADPIA
-207 DHFHMYVMDN
+207 KHFHMYVMDN

-226 SGDRIQVIPNDNVGG
+226 TSDRITVIPNDNVGG

-254 QNPKATNILLMDD
+254 QDPKATNILLMDD

-280 NLLRILKPEHRED
+280 NLLRILKEEHRED
-293 MISGAMLNYEIGED
+293 MVSGAMLNYEVGED

-312 GNMTQQGTFA
+312 GNMTPQGTFA
-322 GCKPPLRLTLFED
+322 GCKPGMRLTLFED
-335 LIYNEMYTPTKWQRN
+335 LIYNEMFTPTKWQRN

-432 PGADFMRELH
+432 PDADFMKELH

-468 KGPSF
+468 KGPEF

-478 QAEQSF
+478 QSEKSF
-484 MAANR
+484 MVANR
-489 NKEQLVDFATLQAQ
+489 NKEQLVDFETLQSRAD
-503 ANQDPELAGFDIKEI
+503 QDPELAGSSIKNV
-518 DRQLIEGDK
+518 DRQLIDGDK
-527 PRSLPERLEDL
+527 SRSLAERLEDL

-544 RYIKKDGTGYAV
+544 RYIKKDGAGYAV

-586 IRAKDVKRYQQIK
+586 IRTKDVQRYQKIK
-599 KRYARDLKYYKANI
+599 KRYMRDLKYYKANI
-613 ERIRKEYA
+613 NRLRKEYA
-621 EARSELT
+621 AARVELT
-628 SLEYWKNYLKM
+628 SVEYWKNYLKM
-639 E
+639 D

>member
-1 MTFFC
+1 
-6 FSSRAECSLE
+6 
-16 IMTSMKFANILL
+16 MTSMKFANILL

-36 YPALYCHSN
+36 YPALYCRSDH
-45 QPVVFDK
+45 PVIFNETQG
-52 LIHEWKMYDAGT
+52 EWEMYGAGT

-71 NSLSVMKLK
+71 NSLSVMKLRK
-80 RYTRATGFTL
+80 YTSATSFML

-95 GAACEVLQTMGD
+95 GAACEVQQTMGD
-107 AFAHDPIP
+107 VFAHDPLP
-115 VEGASKKLKASTNWQ
+115 VEGASKVLSASDDWQ
-130 TVDLPLTVTDDMVIV
+130 VVDLPLTITDDMVIV
-145 GFIIKTE
+145 GFLIKTE
-152 GTVSI
+152 GAVAI

-164 DVDGELNDV
+164 GIDGELNDV

-182 KKEAFIERNIDLV
+182 KKEAFIERNIGLV
-195 KNQIIGSNDSIA
+195 KDKIIKSGDSIA
-207 DHFHMYVMDN
+207 DHFHMYVIDN

-226 SGDRIQVIPNDNVGG
+226 SGNRVQVVPNDNVGG

-254 QNPKATNILLMDD
+254 QIPKATNILLMDD

-280 NLLRILKPEHRED
+280 NLLRILKPEHRND
-293 MISGAMLNYEIGED
+293 MISGAMLNYEVGED

-335 LIYNEMYTPTKWQRN
+335 LVYNEIYTPTKWQRN

-392 ITMNSLCVWHMSF
+392 ITMNGLCVWHMSF

-432 PGADFMRELH
+432 PKADFMYELH

-451 FGYANAELC
+451 FCSRCGKQTVHIFPHTGGNPCKIRIPGLRAFVFSGRYLLRQSDFC
-460 LDAFEDFL
+460 LSGRGDL
-468 KGPSF
+468 YSLQLRL
-473 IKKPG
+473 IHTKPVPCLRG
-478 QAEQSF
+478 QS
-484 MAANR
+484 
-489 NKEQLVDFATLQAQ
+489 VDGHIIFFFHIL
-503 ANQDPELAGFDIKEI
+503 
-518 DRQLIEGDK
+518 
-527 PRSLPERLEDL
+527 SS
-538 ITDNNQ
+538 
-544 RYIKKDGTGYAV
+544 
-556 IPLQGWLYPAGA
+556 LYPMLPF
-568 IRGKHKLVVLDWY
+568 ISR
-581 NRKGT
+581 
-586 IRAKDVKRYQQIK
+586 
-599 KRYARDLKYYKANI
+599 
-613 ERIRKEYA
+613 RIRLFISTAYSNGSSFDTLSAKPLTIMA
-621 EARSELT
+621 LASSSE
-628 SLEYWKNYLKM
+628 M
-639 E
+639 PRDIR

>member
-1 MTFFC
+1 
-6 FSSRAECSLE
+6 
-16 IMTSMKFANILL
+16 MTSMKFANVLL

-36 YPALYCHSN
+36 YPALYCRSDH
-45 QPVVFDK
+45 PVIFNEAQG
-52 LIHEWKMYDAGT
+52 EWEMYGAGT

-71 NSLSVMKLK
+71 NSLSVRKLK
-80 RYTRATGFTL
+80 QFTKAKSFTL

-95 GAACEVLQTMGD
+95 GAACEVQQTMGD
-107 AFAHDPIP
+107 AFAHDPIE
-115 VEGASKKLKASTNWQ
+115 VEGVHRGLSASRQWQ
-130 TVDLPLTVTDDMVIV
+130 SVDMPLTITDDMVIV
-145 GFIIKTE
+145 GFIIRTE
-152 GTVSI
+152 GSVDI

-164 DVDGELNDV
+164 EIDGDLNDV

-182 KKEAFIERNIDLV
+182 KKEAFIERNIGLV
-195 KNQIIGSNDSIA
+195 KEQIVESADPIA
-207 DHFHMYVMDN
+207 KHFHMYVMDN

-226 SGDRIQVIPNDNVGG
+226 TSDRIMVIPNDNVGG

-254 QNPKATNILLMDD
+254 QDPKATNILLMDD

-280 NLLRILKPEHRED
+280 NLLRILKEEHRED
-293 MISGAMLNYEIGED
+293 MVSGAMLNYEVGED

-312 GNMTQQGTFA
+312 GNMTPQGTFA
-322 GCKPPLRLTLFED
+322 GCKPGMRLTLFED
-335 LIYNEMYTPTKWQRN
+335 LIYNEMFTPTKWQRN

-432 PGADFMRELH
+432 PDADFMKELH

-468 KGPSF
+468 KGPEF

-478 QAEQSF
+478 QSEKSF
-484 MAANR
+484 MVANR
-489 NKEQLVDFATLQAQ
+489 NKEQLVDFETLQSRAG
-503 ANQDPELAGFDIKEI
+503 QDPELAGFSIKNV
-518 DRQLIEGDK
+518 DRQLIDGDK
-527 PRSLPERLEDL
+527 SRSLAERLEDL

-544 RYIKKDGTGYAV
+544 RYIKKDGAGYAV

-586 IRAKDVKRYQQIK
+586 IRTKDVQRYQKIK
-599 KRYARDLKYYKANI
+599 KRYMRDLKYYKANI
-613 ERIRKEYA
+613 NRLRKEYA
-621 EARSELT
+621 AARVELT
-628 SLEYWKNYLKM
+628 SVEYWKNYLKM
-639 E
+639 D

>member
-1 MTFFC
+1 
-6 FSSRAECSLE
+6 
-16 IMTSMKFANILL
+16 MTSMKFANILL

-36 YPALYCHSN
+36 YPALYCRSDH
-45 QPVVFDK
+45 PVIFNEAQG
-52 LIHEWKMYDAGT
+52 EWEMYGAGT

-71 NSLSVMKLK
+71 NSLSVRKLK
-80 RYTRATGFTL
+80 QFTKAKSFTL

-95 GAACEVLQTMGD
+95 GAACEVQQTMGD
-107 AFAHDPIP
+107 AFAHDPIE
-115 VEGASKKLKASTNWQ
+115 VEGVHRGLSASRQWQ
-130 TVDLPLTVTDDMVIV
+130 SVDMPLTITDDMVIV

-152 GTVSI
+152 GSVDI

-164 DVDGELNDV
+164 EIDGDLNDV

-182 KKEAFIERNIDLV
+182 KKEAFIERNIGLV
-195 KNQIIGSNDSIA
+195 KEQIVESADPIA
-207 DHFHMYVMDN
+207 KHFHMYVMDN

-226 SGDRIQVIPNDNVGG
+226 TSDRITVIPNDNVGG

-254 QNPKATNILLMDD
+254 QDPKATNILLMDD

-280 NLLRILKPEHRED
+280 NLLRILKEEHRED
-293 MISGAMLNYEIGED
+293 MVSGAMLNYEVGED

-312 GNMTQQGTFA
+312 GNMTPQGTFA
-322 GCKPPLRLTLFED
+322 GCKPGMRLTLFED
-335 LIYNEMYTPTKWQRN
+335 LIYNEMFTPTKWQRN

-432 PGADFMRELH
+432 PDADFMKELH

-468 KGPSF
+468 KGPEF

-478 QAEQSF
+478 QSEKSF
-484 MAANR
+484 MVANR
-489 NKEQLVDFATLQAQ
+489 NKEQLVDFETLQSRAD
-503 ANQDPELAGFDIKEI
+503 QDPELAGFSIKNV
-518 DRQLIEGDK
+518 DRQLIDGDK
-527 PRSLPERLEDL
+527 SRSLAERLEDL

-544 RYIKKDGTGYAV
+544 RYIKKDGAGYAV

-581 NRKGT
+581 SRKGT
-586 IRAKDVKRYQQIK
+586 IRTKDVQRYQKIK
-599 KRYARDLKYYKANI
+599 KRYMRDLKYYKANI
-613 ERIRKEYA
+613 NRLRKEYA
-621 EARSELT
+621 AARAELT
-628 SLEYWKNYLKM
+628 SVEYWKNYLKM
-639 E
+639 D